1 MKSKHA
7 RRLLFITAM
16 IVIPIN
22 ILESQET
29 LNDGLVGL
37 WTFEDPHVLERDES
51 GYKQDAVNNYVEV
64 TTGIVGD
71 HAARF
76 NGTTSNITIYNTV
89 KWDPELNP
97 TKSVSAS
104 AWFRTKQKA
113 ENYTSIIRHEKHF
126 TPFQLTP
133 NGTAWV
139 ATFHPDLNVNL
150 QYDWD
155 GEYNDSTWHHIV
167 VQFYEHTGSGIETIG
182 VTEVWMDT
190 VIIKQMTNDIPY
202 LVPDST
208 KNYPWMF
215 GMNESGQE
223 PYHGELDQVR
233 LYNRLLSSVE
243 IRRLYHE
250 PTNSIDLPASIDNRM
265 VELPTRLKLG
275 QNYPNPFN
283 GSTKIDFLLNHDTE
297 LILSIHNVEGKLVK
311 ILEDGPR
318 SAGIYSTI
326 WNGTNLYNRPVPSGI
341 YIYTMSTEGINYSK
355 RLLLIK

>member
-1 MKSKHA
+1 MKSKQA
-7 RRLLFITAM
+7 RRILYITAM
-16 IVIPIN
+16 IFIPIN

-97 TKSVSAS
+97 TKSISAS

-139 ATFHPDLNVNL
+139 ATFHPDLNVSL
-150 QYDWD
+150 QYDWN
-155 GEYNDSTWHHIV
+155 GEYNDSTWHHIAV
-167 VQFYEHTGSGIETIG
+167 SFYWLDENTG
-182 VTEVWMDT
+182 VTEVFIDT
-190 VIIKQMTNDIPY
+190 VEIKRMTNDIPY

-208 KNYPWMF
+208 NNYPWMF

-223 PYHGELDQVR
+223 AYHGELDQVR
-233 LYNRLLSSVE
+233 LYNRGLKYDE
-243 IRRLYHE
+243 IRKLYHE
-250 PTNSIDLPASIDNRM
+250 PTNPIELPASIDNRR
-265 VELPTRLKLG
+265 VELPTKLKLG

-283 GSTKIDFLLNHDTE
+283 GSTKIDFLLSNDTE
-297 LILSIHNVEGKLVK
+297 LKLTIHNVEGKLVK
-311 ILEDGPR
+311 ILEDGSR
-318 SAGIYSTI
+318 SAGEHSTI
-326 WNGTNLYNRPVPSGI
+326 WNGTDLFNRPVPSGI
-341 YIYTMSTEGINYSK
+341 YIYTMSTEGLKYSK